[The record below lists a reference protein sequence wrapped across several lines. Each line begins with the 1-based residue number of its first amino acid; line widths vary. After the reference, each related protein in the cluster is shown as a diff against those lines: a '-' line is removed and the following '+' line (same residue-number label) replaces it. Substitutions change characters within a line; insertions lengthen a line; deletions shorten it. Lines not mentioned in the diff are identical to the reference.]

1 MIEHETKRMRY
12 KRSNSSATA
21 SAPQRLVQ
29 GGRSFFCHH
38 FAFKWWALNRTCRS
52 TSLLRT
58 FILIFVFLATPL
70 GSIGKAQADAH
81 CGWIGSQFRPM
92 TRAIAISLGMIE
104 PYGAIFEQP
113 QPGSPA
119 ARAKIHAGDVVT
131 RIDGRS
137 LKSPREFE
145 QRILA
150 MAPGTR
156 IHLRV
161 FRSRQPMMF
170 TVRLGSTKCPQQ
182 P

>member
-1 MIEHETKRMRY
+1 VE
-12 KRSNSSATA
+12 A
-21 SAPQRLVQ
+21 
-29 GGRSFFCHH
+29 GRIL
-38 FAFKWWALNRTCRS
+38 FAGWTSRPM
-52 TSLLRT
+52 SLLRK
-58 FILIFVFLATPL
+58 LIFVGIAL
-70 GSIGKAQADAH
+70 GLIGKAQADAR
-81 CGWIGSQFRPM
+81 CGWIGSEIRSM
-92 TRAIAISLGMIE
+92 TGAVAISLGMVE

-131 RIDGRS
+131 RINGRP
-137 LKSPREFE
+137 LKGSREFE

-161 FRSRQPMMF
+161 FRNRQPMMF
-170 TVRLGSTKCPQQ
+170 TVSLGSTKCPQE